1 MKKKITPIA
10 MKCNKEQFEAI
21 KPKLEGIEIY
31 SVTCFN
37 DYPYLTN
44 TGGYL
49 DSISNISKGN
59 FEVTLSRVECIYE
72 IWNERVFLEACG
84 IETQETFEITKE
96 TIIKYKMKDEFPEVF
111 KVKLEVG
118 KWYKTKSNC
127 LFNLNEITD
136 NFYLGYGF
144 TESMTYYNYFKE
156 YIRTELKEATEKEV
170 FEALK
175 NEAVKRG
182 FKEGVCVQDVYNG
195 KTEKCTTSI
204 SSNNFDYEK
213 IGAGI
218 NSGKMALRD
227 SDGSIIFFNGKWAK
241 IIPTK
246 TKEEAEKLLNCKIIS

>member
-21 KPKLEGIEIY
+21 KPKLKGMEIH

-37 DYPYLTN
+37 DYPYLIN
-44 TGGYL
+44 YDNGIKL
-49 DSISNISKGN
+49 SNIDKYTFKN
-59 FEVTLSRVECIYE
+59 KIIHAEEIHE
-72 IWNERVFLEACG
+72 IWNERIFLVACG

-127 LFNLNEITD
+127 LFNLNKITD
-136 NFYLGYGF
+136 EFYLGYGF
-144 TESMTYYNYFKE
+144 TKSMTYYSVFKE

-227 SDGSIIFFNGKWAK
+227 SDGSIIFFNGKWAT

-246 TKEEAEKLLNCKIIS
+246 TKEEAEKLLGVKIV

>member
-1 MKKKITPIA
+1 

-72 IWNERVFLEACG
+72 IWNERIFLEACG

-127 LFNLNEITD
+127 LFNLNKITD
-136 NFYLGYGF
+136 EFYLGYGF
-144 TESMTYYNYFKE
+144 TKSMTYYSVFRE
-156 YIRTELKEATEKEV
+156 YIRTELKEATEQEV
-170 FEALK
+170 FDALK

-182 FKEGVCVQDVYNG
+182 FVEGKYCVHEEPTQEQYKPIKNYFYHERDNCLYGDAENNG
-195 KTEKCTTSI
+195 GT
-204 SSNNFDYEK
+204 
-213 IGAGI
+213 
-218 NSGKMALRD
+218 R
-227 SDGSIIFFNGKWAK
+227 IFHKGQWAK

-246 TKEEAEKLLNCKIIS
+246 TKKEAEKLLNCKIID